1 MKVYIG
7 PYRDWFGPYQL
18 ADLLQKVGVS
28 KDTCYKIGQKLA
40 GDSDKLDGHT
50 RISLKRNPT
59 ALARFL
65 EWVHSKKKRKVKIKL
80 HAYDTWNM
88 DSTLSIIILPMLKK
102 LKETKHGS
110 PFVDDADVPEHLRS
124 TMAAPKENEWDTD
137 SLFHDRWEW
146 VIDEIIWTFEQLQ
159 SDCDWEAQYYSGEND
174 TIFEKSEDN
183 NNTWELKR
191 GPKHTQVFDAEGY
204 KKHDERIQR
213 GLILFGKYYRSLW
226 D

>member
-40 GDSDKLDGHT
+40 GDEPTSAITLST
-50 RISLKRNPT
+50 TLKRKPT
-59 ALARFL
+59 VLARFL

-88 DSTLSIIILPMLKK
+88 DSTLSIIILPMLKQ

-110 PFVDDADVPEHLRS
+110 PCVDDADVPEHLRS

-146 VIDEIIWTFEQLQ
+146 VIHEMIWAFEQLQ
-159 SDCDWEAQYYSGEND
+159 PDFDWETQYYSGESDILFKKTEDGSDTYQMKIGPND
-174 TIFEKSEDN
+174 T
-183 NNTWELKR
+183 R
-191 GPKHTQVFDAEGY
+191 VFDAEGY
-204 KKHDERIQR
+204 KQHNERIQR